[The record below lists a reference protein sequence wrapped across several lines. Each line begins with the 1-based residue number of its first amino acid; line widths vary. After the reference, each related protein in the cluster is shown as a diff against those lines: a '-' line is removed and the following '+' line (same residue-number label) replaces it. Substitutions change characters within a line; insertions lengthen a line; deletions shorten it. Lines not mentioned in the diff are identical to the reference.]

1 MFEIV
6 TDSAANLKYD
16 FAQRNNIT
24 VIPFPY
30 FIDEEEHDCVDPEA
44 FDAQEYYE
52 CLRQGQIV
60 TTSQITPQRYVE
72 SIEPILSDGKD
83 VLFIGL
89 SSSVSGSVS
98 SAMIASKQLK
108 ERYPGRRMVVVDS
121 IGASL
126 GEGLLPMKA
135 LELKQQGMD
144 IDSTADYLNEMKKHI
159 CQIFTVDDLKHL
171 RRTGRLSKLETLIG
185 SVLHIKPILKGDDK
199 GRIVCFA
206 KVRGR
211 NRSIRELADRCCA
224 FIERP
229 EEQVIGISHACCIE
243 DAELLKGLI
252 SERITP
258 KGFLTVTHEPATG
271 SHVGPGM
278 LAVYFL
284 GDINFR
290 TEA

>member
-6 TDSAANLKYD
+6 TDSAANLEYD
-16 FAQRNNIT
+16 FAKRNNIT

-30 FIDEEEHDCVDPEA
+30 FIDGEEYDCVDPEA

-52 CLRQGQIV
+52 CLKQGKIV

-72 SIEPILSDGKD
+72 KIGPILSTGRD
-83 VLFIGL
+83 VLFVGL

-108 ERYPGRRMVVVDS
+108 EQYPDRRMVVVDS

-126 GEGLLPMKA
+126 GEGFLPMKA
-135 LELKQQGMD
+135 AELKREGMD
-144 IDSTADYLNEMKKHI
+144 IDYVAGYLNEMKERI

-211 NRSIRELADRCCA
+211 NRSIKELAERCCSL
-224 FIERP
+224 IENP
-229 EEQVIGISHACCIE
+229 EEQVIGISHACCKD
-243 DAELLKGLI
+243 DAELLKKLI
-252 SERITP
+252 SEKITP

-290 TEA
+290 AGA